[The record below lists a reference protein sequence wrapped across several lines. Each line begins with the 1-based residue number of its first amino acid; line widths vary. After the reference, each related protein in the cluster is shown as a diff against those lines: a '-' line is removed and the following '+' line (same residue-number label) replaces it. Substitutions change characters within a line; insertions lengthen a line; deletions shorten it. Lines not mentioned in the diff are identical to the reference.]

1 MKHDK
6 KYLSIYF
13 FQLIFFST
21 LCASPSLN
29 FRGNSSFLQ
38 VSSGATLKFN
48 QAVSQFSGKLIKKS
62 GATVSGSN
70 ITFVD
75 GVLQDADN
83 DLQLNGIFNPAGTV
97 SLNGNKTF
105 KAEKGTLVQSLQI
118 SGSGN
123 NIEGVPTFSSAI
135 TLQDANAAVTIAVQ
149 SVFNKNIVLNGGT
162 LTLGDNFSFGDAVV
176 FSGNGDV
183 NVNGY
188 RVNFGG
194 EDVSLTC
201 SINWTDAA
209 DISLHSNIDLS
220 GTFTFNGTNRI
231 NGNGFIIDLASGGE
245 LVVASGA
252 TLY

>member
-83 DLQLNGIFNPAGTV
+83 DLQLNAAEPYPFSRPASLLREIMSYLYTEDLITV
-97 SLNGNKTF
+97 LRKRI
-105 KAEKGTLVQSLQI
+105 A
-118 SGSGN
+118 
-123 NIEGVPTFSSAI
+123 
-135 TLQDANAAVTIAVQ
+135 TLQVM
-149 SVFNKNIVLNGGT
+149 K
-162 LTLGDNFSFGDAVV
+162 
-176 FSGNGDV
+176 
-183 NVNGY
+183 
-188 RVNFGG
+188 
-194 EDVSLTC
+194 
-201 SINWTDAA
+201 
-209 DISLHSNIDLS
+209 
-220 GTFTFNGTNRI
+220 
-231 NGNGFIIDLASGGE
+231 
-245 LVVASGA
+245 
-252 TLY
+252 